1 MYGAMK
7 RHEIQVRRKAGQSH
21 AQIARD
27 AKVSK
32 RTSKRIV
39 KEAEVTGDG
48 RSPTRRRPGRPSKVA
63 AHRSVV
69 VDLLAREPELPTLE
83 VLHRAR
89 QAGYSGGKS
98 ALYELVRELRP
109 TRTMPMVRFE
119 GLPGEFSQHDFG
131 VVDVRYA
138 SGGEERITFFAS
150 RLKYSRWAAVQITP
164 DQRVESLV
172 RALLVSFESFGGV
185 PLMAVFDNPKTIVV
199 GRRGNEIQWNET
211 FAQVAID
218 FRFAPELCTPRRANQ
233 KGAVENLV
241 GFVKNSFFKV
251 RRFHDRQDLER
262 QLAEWLHEVNEVR
275 PSRAT
280 GVPPQALIA
289 ADRTRLRPLAMAAAD
304 YALKV
309 PVFVGPTARVSYEGA
324 LYSTSPRTIGWSATL
339 HLYTDRVRIVA
350 GAQVTEHR
358 RQPKGS
364 ESVHSEHRAEMLAL
378 VSGDRAKRYFKREQI
393 LGLGAD
399 AEILLT
405 EIVHRHPR
413 SWYGEVEILF
423 DLLET
428 FGQAKLRTALRIA
441 VEQRQFAALYIN
453 SLLDREVV

>member
-21 AQIARD
+21 AAIAREAGVSTRT
-27 AKVSK
+27 AKRVS
-32 RTSKRIV
+32 
-39 KEAEVTGDG
+39 KEAEVEGEVA
-48 RSPTRRRPGRPSKVA
+48 SRRPRPGRPSKVEG
-63 AHRSVV
+63 HRAFI
-69 VDLLAREPELPTLE
+69 VDLLSKDPELATLE

-89 QAGYSGGKS
+89 QAGYTGGKS
-98 ALYELVRELRP
+98 ALYDMVKELRP
-109 TRTMPMVRFE
+109 SRTLPMVRFE

-131 VVDVRYA
+131 VVDVRYV

-150 RLKYSRWAAVQITP
+150 RLKYSRWAAVEITP

-172 RALLVSFESFGGV
+172 RALLLSFESFGGV
-185 PLMAVFDNPKTIVV
+185 PLMAVFDNPKTIVI
-199 GRRGNEIQWNET
+199 GRKDKEIQWNET
-211 FAQVAID
+211 FASVAID

-251 RRFHDRQDLER
+251 RRFQDRQDLDR

-280 GVPPQALIA
+280 GVPPKDLVA
-289 ADRTRLRPLAMAAAD
+289 ADRARLRPMALRAAD

-309 PVFVGPTARVSYEGA
+309 PVFVGPTAKVSYEGA
-324 LYSTSPRTIGWSATL
+324 TYSMSPRTIGWSATL

-350 GAQVTEHR
+350 GTQVAEHA
-358 RQPKGS
+358 RQPKGG
-364 ESVHSEHRAEMLAL
+364 ESVHSDHRAEMLAA

-393 LGLGAD
+393 LGLGVD
-399 AEILLT
+399 AEAMLT

-428 FGQAKLRTALRIA
+428 FGRDKLRDALKVA
-441 VEQRQFAALYIN
+441 VEHRQFAAMFITH
-453 SLLDREVV
+453 LLEREAV

>member
-1 MYGAMK
+1 M
-7 RHEIQVRRKAGQSH
+7 
-21 AQIARD
+21 
-27 AKVSK
+27 
-32 RTSKRIV
+32 
-39 KEAEVTGDG
+39 
-48 RSPTRRRPGRPSKVA
+48 
-63 AHRSVV
+63 
-69 VDLLAREPELPTLE
+69 EPDLPTLE

-89 QAGYSGGKS
+89 QAGYAGGKS

-131 VVDVRYA
+131 VVDVRYV
-138 SGGEERITFFAS
+138 SGSEERITFFAS
-150 RLKYSRWAAVQITP
+150 RLKYSRWAAVRITA

-172 RALLVSFESFGGV
+172 RALLASFESFGGV
-185 PLMAVFDNPKTIVV
+185 PLMAVFDNPKTVVV
-199 GRRGNEIQWNET
+199 GRKNKEIQWNET
-211 FAQVAID
+211 FARVALD
-218 FRFAPELCTPRRANQ
+218 YRFAPELCTPRRANQ

-241 GFVKNSFFKV
+241 GFAKNGFFKV

-262 QLAEWLHEVNEVR
+262 QLPEWLHEVNEVR

-280 GVPPQALIA
+280 GVPPNDLIA
-289 ADRTRLRPLAMAAAD
+289 ADRERLRPMAMQAAE

-324 LYSTSPRTIGWSATL
+324 SYSMSPRTIGWSATL
-339 HLYTDRVRIVA
+339 HLYADRVRIVA
-350 GAQVTEHR
+350 GTQVAEHP
-358 RQPKGS
+358 RQCKGR
-364 ESVHSEHRAEMLAL
+364 ESVHNEHRAEMLAA
-378 VSGDRAKRYFKREQI
+378 VSGDRGKRYFKREQI
-393 LGLGAD
+393 LGLGVD
-399 AEILLT
+399 AETLLT

-428 FGQAKLRTALRIA
+428 FGQDRLREALRVA
-441 VEQRQFAALYIN
+441 VQQRQFAALYVT

>member
-21 AQIARD
+21 VEIARD
-27 AKVSK
+27 AGVSMRTAK
-32 RTSKRIV
+32 RVANEAAVAGEASPTSK
-39 KEAEVTGDG
+39 
-48 RSPTRRRPGRPSKVA
+48 RPGRPSKVEG
-63 AHRSVV
+63 HRAFVV
-69 VDLLAREPELPTLE
+69 AMLAKEPELATLE

-89 QAGYSGGKS
+89 QVGYEGGKS

-131 VVDVRYA
+131 VVNVRYID
-138 SGGEERITFFAS
+138 GGEERITFFAS
-150 RLKYSRWAAVQITP
+150 RLKHSRWAAVEITV
-164 DQRVESLV
+164 DQRVESMV
-172 RALLVSFESFGGV
+172 RALLLSFESFGGV
-185 PLMAVFDNPKTIVV
+185 PLMAVFDNPKTVV
-199 GRRGNEIQWNET
+199 IGRKNKEIQWNET
-211 FAQVAID
+211 FARVAID
-218 FRFAPELCTPRRANQ
+218 YRFAPELCTPRRANQ

-251 RRFHDRQDLER
+251 RCFHDRQDLER

-280 GVPPQALIA
+280 DVPPKDLIA
-289 ADRTRLRPLAMAAAD
+289 ADRARLRPMAMPAAD

-324 LYSTSPRTIGWSATL
+324 SYSMSPRTIGWSATL

-350 GAQVTEHR
+350 GTQVAEHP
-358 RQPKGS
+358 RQAKGC
-364 ESVHSEHRAEMLAL
+364 ESVHSDHRAEMLAA

-393 LGLGAD
+393 LGLGVD
-399 AEILLT
+399 AEMLLT

-428 FGQAKLRTALRIA
+428 FGQDKLRDALRVA
-441 VEQRQFAALYIN
+441 VQQRQFAALYVT

>member
-1 MYGAMK
+1 MK

-27 AKVSK
+27 AKVST

-48 RSPTRRRPGRPSKVA
+48 NSTTRRRPGRPSRVG
-63 AHRSVV
+63 AHRAIV
-69 VDLLAREPELPTLE
+69 VDLLAKEPELPTLE
-83 VLHRAR
+83 VLHRVR

-109 TRTMPMVRFE
+109 MRTMPMVRFE

-131 VVDVRYA
+131 VVDVRYVN
-138 SGGEERITFFAS
+138 GGDERIQFFAS
-150 RLKYSRWAAVQITP
+150 RLKYSRWAAVQITA

-172 RALLVSFESFGGV
+172 RALLGSFESFGGV
-185 PLMAVFDNPKTIVV
+185 PLMAVFDNPKTVVV
-199 GRRGNEIQWNET
+199 GRKGNEIQWNET

-262 QLAEWLHEVNEVR
+262 QLVEWLREVNEIR

-280 GVPPQALIA
+280 GVPPKDLIA
-289 ADRTRLRPLAMAAAD
+289 ADRARLRPLAMAAAD

-309 PVFVGPTARVSYEGA
+309 PVFVGPTARVSYESA
-324 LYSTSPRTIGWSATL
+324 LYSMSPRTIGWSATL

-350 GAQVTEHR
+350 GAQVAEHP

-378 VSGDRAKRYFKREQI
+378 VSGERAKRYFKREQI

-399 AEILLT
+399 AETLLT

-428 FGQAKLRTALRIA
+428 FGQDKLRDALRIA
-441 VEQRQFAALYIN
+441 VEQRQFAALYVN

>member
-21 AQIARD
+21 VEIARD
-27 AKVSK
+27 AGVST
-32 RTSKRIV
+32 RTSKRV
-39 KEAEVTGDG
+39 ANETEVAGDAK
-48 RSPTRRRPGRPSKVA
+48 PTSQRPGRPSKVEG
-63 AHRSVV
+63 HRAFVV
-69 VDLLAREPELPTLE
+69 AMLAQEPDLATLE

-89 QAGYSGGKS
+89 QVGYEGGKS

-109 TRTMPMVRFE
+109 SRAMPMVRFE

-131 VVDVRYA
+131 VVDVRYL

-150 RLKYSRWAAVQITP
+150 RLKYSRWAAVEITV

-172 RALLVSFESFGGV
+172 RALLLSFESFGGV
-185 PLMAVFDNPKTIVV
+185 PLMAVFDNPKTVV
-199 GRRGNEIQWNET
+199 IGRKNKEIQWNET
-211 FAQVAID
+211 FARVAID
-218 FRFAPELCTPRRANQ
+218 YRFAPELCTPRRANQ

-262 QLAEWLHEVNEVR
+262 QLTEWLHEVNEVR

-280 GVPPQALIA
+280 DVPPKDLIA
-289 ADRTRLRPLAMAAAD
+289 ADRARLRPIAMPATD

-324 LYSTSPRTIGWSATL
+324 SYSMSPRTIGWSATL
-339 HLYTDRVRIVA
+339 HLYADRVRIVA
-350 GAQVTEHR
+350 GTQVAEHP
-358 RQPKGS
+358 RQTKGC
-364 ESVHSEHRAEMLAL
+364 ESVHSDHRAEMLAA

-393 LGLGAD
+393 LGLGVD
-399 AEILLT
+399 AEALLT

-413 SWYGEVEILF
+413 SWYGEVEVLF
-423 DLLET
+423 DLLEN
-428 FGQAKLRTALRIA
+428 FGQDKLRDALRVA
-441 VEQRQFAALYIN
+441 VQQRQFAALYVS
-453 SLLDREVV
+453 SLLEREAV

>member
-21 AQIARD
+21 TEIARC
-27 AKVSK
+27 AGVST
-32 RTSKRIV
+32 RTSKRVV
-39 KEAEVTGDG
+39 KEAEVTSEAKRDG
-48 RSPTRRRPGRPSKVA
+48 RGPGRPSKVA
-63 AHRSVV
+63 AHRAFIAGILASEP
-69 VDLLAREPELPTLE
+69 DLRTLE
-83 VLHRAR
+83 VLHRVR
-89 QAGYSGGKS
+89 QAGYTGGKS

-131 VVDVRYA
+131 VVDVRYVN
-138 SGGEERITFFAS
+138 GGEERIQFFAS
-150 RLKYSRWAAVQITP
+150 RLKHSRWAAVQITP
-164 DQRVESLV
+164 DQRIESLI
-172 RALLVSFESFGGV
+172 RALLASFESFGGV
-185 PLMAVFDNPKTIVV
+185 PLMAVFDNPKTVV
-199 GRRGNEIQWNET
+199 IGRKNNEIQWNET
-211 FAQVAID
+211 FARAAID

-241 GFVKNSFFKV
+241 GFVKNGFFKV
-251 RRFHDRQDLER
+251 RRFHDRQDLDR
-262 QLAEWLHEVNEVR
+262 QLVEWLREVNEVR

-280 GVPPQALIA
+280 GVPPKDLLA
-289 ADRTRLRPLAMAAAD
+289 AERERLRPMAMPAAE

-324 LYSTSPRTIGWSATL
+324 SYSMPPKTIGWTATL
-339 HLYTDRVRIVA
+339 HLYADRVRIVA
-350 GAQVTEHR
+350 STHEAEHP
-358 RQPKGS
+358 RQPKGC

-378 VSGDRAKRYFKREQI
+378 VSGERAKRYFKREQV
-393 LGLGAD
+393 LGLGVD
-399 AEILLT
+399 AETLLT

-428 FGQAKLRTALRIA
+428 FGQDRLRNALHVA
-441 VEQRQFAALYIN
+441 VQRQKFAALYVQ
-453 SLLDREVV
+453 SLFDREVV

>member
-21 AQIARD
+21 AEIARD
-27 AKVSK
+27 AGVSA
-32 RTSKRIV
+32 RTSKRV
-39 KEAEVTGDG
+39 ASEAEVTGDAAPA
-48 RSPTRRRPGRPSKVA
+48 RQRPGRPSKVEGHRAFVA
-63 AHRSVV
+63 AVLAKEP
-69 VDLLAREPELPTLE
+69 DLATLE

-89 QAGYSGGKS
+89 QVGYEGGKS

-131 VVDVRYA
+131 VVDVRYVG
-138 SGGEERITFFAS
+138 GGEERITFFAS
-150 RLKYSRWAAVQITP
+150 RLKHSRWAAVQITV

-172 RALLVSFESFGGV
+172 RALLLAFESFGGV
-185 PLMAVFDNPKTIVV
+185 PLMAVFDNPKTVVV
-199 GRRGNEIQWNET
+199 GRKNKEIQWNET
-211 FAQVAID
+211 FARVAID
-218 FRFAPELCTPRRANQ
+218 YRFAPELCTPRRANE

-262 QLAEWLHEVNEVR
+262 QLVEWLHEVNMVR

-289 ADRTRLRPLAMAAAD
+289 ADRARLRPMAMRAAD

-324 LYSTSPRTIGWSATL
+324 LYSMSPRTIGWSATL
-339 HLYTDRVRIVA
+339 HLYADRVRIVA
-350 GAQVTEHR
+350 GSQVAEHA
-358 RQPKGS
+358 RQPKGC
-364 ESVHSEHRAEMLAL
+364 ESVHSDHRAEMLAM

-393 LGLGAD
+393 LGLGAN
-399 AEILLT
+399 AETLLT

-428 FGQAKLRTALRIA
+428 FGQDKLRDALRVA
-441 VEQRQFAALYIN
+441 VEQRQFAALYVT
-453 SLLDREVV
+453 SLLDRQVV

>member
-21 AQIARD
+21 AEIARD
-27 AKVSK
+27 AGVST
-32 RTSKRIV
+32 RTSKRV
-39 KEAEVTGDG
+39 ASEAEVTGDTPPP
-48 RSPTRRRPGRPSKVA
+48 SRRLGRPSKVEGHRAFVA
-63 AHRSVV
+63 AVLAKEP
-69 VDLLAREPELPTLE
+69 DLATLE

-89 QAGYSGGKS
+89 QVGYEGGKS

-131 VVDVRYA
+131 VVNVRYEG
-138 SGGEERITFFAS
+138 GGEEQITFFAS
-150 RLKYSRWAAVQITP
+150 RLKHSRWAAVQITV

-172 RALLVSFESFGGV
+172 RALLLAFESFGGV
-185 PLMAVFDNPKTIVV
+185 PLMAVFDNPKTVVV
-199 GRRGNEIQWNET
+199 GRKNKEIQWNET
-211 FAQVAID
+211 FSRVAID

-241 GFVKNSFFKV
+241 GFVKNGFFKV

-262 QLAEWLHEVNEVR
+262 QLVEWLHEVNMVR

-280 GVPPQALIA
+280 GVPPLALIA
-289 ADRTRLRPLAMAAAD
+289 GDRARLRPMVMPATE

-324 LYSTSPRTIGWSATL
+324 LYSMSPRTIGWSATL
-339 HLYTDRVRIVA
+339 HLYPDRVCIVA
-350 GAQVTEHR
+350 GTQVAEHP
-358 RQPKGS
+358 RQPKGC
-364 ESVHSEHRAEMLAL
+364 ESVHSDHRAEMLAM

-399 AEILLT
+399 AETLLT

-428 FGQAKLRTALRIA
+428 FGQDKLRDALRVA
-441 VEQRQFAALYIN
+441 VGQRQFAALYVT
-453 SLLDREVV
+453 SLIDREVV

>member
-21 AQIARD
+21 PEIARD
-27 AKVSK
+27 ADVSA
-32 RTSKRIV
+32 RTSRRV
-39 KEAEVTGDG
+39 AKEAEITNDAAP
-48 RSPTRRRPGRPSKVA
+48 SSRRPGRPSKVTG
-63 AHRSVV
+63 HRAFI
-69 VDLLAREPELPTLE
+69 VDVLAMEPDLATLE

-89 QAGYSGGKS
+89 QAGYAGGKS

-131 VVDVRYA
+131 VVDVRYI

-150 RLKYSRWAAVQITP
+150 RLKYSRWAAVELTV

-172 RALLVSFESFGGV
+172 RALLLSFESFGGV
-185 PLMAVFDNPKTIVV
+185 PLMAVFDNPKTIVI
-199 GRRGNEIQWNET
+199 GRKNKEIQWNET
-211 FAQVAID
+211 FARVALD
-218 FRFAPELCTPRRANQ
+218 YRFAPELCTPRRANQ

-241 GFVKNSFFKV
+241 GFGKNSFFKV

-262 QLAEWLHEVNEVR
+262 QLVEWLHQVNQVR

-280 GVPPQALIA
+280 GVPPKDLIA
-289 ADRTRLRPLAMAAAD
+289 ADRARLRPMAMPAAD

-309 PVFVGPTARVSYEGA
+309 PVFVGPTARVSYDGA
-324 LYSTSPRTIGWSATL
+324 SYSMSPRTIGWSATL
-339 HLYTDRVRIVA
+339 HLYADRVRIVA
-350 GAQVTEHR
+350 GTQVAEHP

-364 ESVHSEHRAEMLAL
+364 ESVHSEHRAEMLAA

-393 LGLGAD
+393 LGLGVD
-399 AEILLT
+399 AETLLT

-428 FGQAKLRTALRIA
+428 FGQDKLRDALRVA
-441 VEQRQFAALYIN
+441 VQQRQFAALYVT

>member
-21 AQIARD
+21 VEIARD
-27 AKVSK
+27 ARVSTRTAK
-32 RTSKRIV
+32 RV
-39 KEAEVTGDG
+39 ANEAEVTNDAV
-48 RSPTRRRPGRPSKVA
+48 SPGRRPGRPSKVEG
-63 AHRSVV
+63 HRAFVV
-69 VDLLAREPELPTLE
+69 ALLAKEPDLATLE

-89 QAGYSGGKS
+89 QVGYAGGKS
-98 ALYELVRELRP
+98 ALYDLVRELRP

-131 VVDVRYA
+131 VVDVRYVD
-138 SGGEERITFFAS
+138 GGEERITFFAS
-150 RLKYSRWAAVQITP
+150 RLKYSRWAAVEITV

-172 RALLVSFESFGGV
+172 RALLLSFESFGGV
-185 PLMAVFDNPKTIVV
+185 PLMAVFDNPKTVV
-199 GRRGNEIQWNET
+199 IGRKNKEIQWNET
-211 FAQVAID
+211 FARVAID
-218 FRFAPELCTPRRANQ
+218 YRFAPELCTPRRANQ

-280 GVPPQALIA
+280 DVPPKDLIA
-289 ADRTRLRPLAMAAAD
+289 ADRTRLRPMAMPAAD

-309 PVFVGPTARVSYEGA
+309 PVFVGPTARVNYEGA
-324 LYSTSPRTIGWSATL
+324 SYSMSPRTIGWSATL
-339 HLYTDRVRIVA
+339 HLYADRVRIVA
-350 GAQVTEHR
+350 GTQVAEHP
-358 RQPKGS
+358 RQIKGC
-364 ESVHSEHRAEMLAL
+364 ESVHSDHRAEMLAA

-393 LGLGAD
+393 LGLGVD
-399 AEILLT
+399 AEALLT

-428 FGQAKLRTALRIA
+428 FGQDKLRDALRMA
-441 VEQRQFAALYIN
+441 VQQRQFAAIYVT
-453 SLLDREVV
+453 SLLEREAV

>member
-7 RHEIQVRRKAGQSH
+7 RHEIQVRRRAGQSH

-27 AKVSK
+27 AAVST
-32 RTSKRIV
+32 RTSKRVV
-39 KEAEVTGDG
+39 KEAEITDDA
-48 RSPTRRRPGRPSKVA
+48 RSPMGRRPGRPSKVV
-63 AHRSVV
+63 AHRAFVIE
-69 VDLLAREPELPTLE
+69 LLAKEAELPTLE

-89 QAGYSGGKS
+89 QAGYAGGKS
-98 ALYELVRELRP
+98 AMYELVRELRP
-109 TRTMPMVRFE
+109 MRSALMVRFE

-131 VVDVRYA
+131 MVDVSYVDG
-138 SGGEERITFFAS
+138 SEERIQFFAS
-150 RLKYSRWAAVQITP
+150 RLKYSRWAAVTITK

-172 RALLVSFESFGGV
+172 RALLASFESFGGV
-185 PLMAVFDNPKTIVV
+185 PLLAVFDNPKTVVV
-199 GRRGNEIQWNET
+199 GRKGKEIQWNEV
-211 FAQVAID
+211 FARVAID

-251 RRFHDRQDLER
+251 RRFHDRQDLDR
-262 QLAEWLHEVNEVR
+262 QLEQWLREVNEVR

-280 GVPPQALIA
+280 GVPPKQLVV
-289 ADRTRLRPLAMAAAD
+289 ADRTRLRPMAMPAVE

-309 PVFVGPTARVSYEGA
+309 PVFVGPTARVSYDGG
-324 LYSTSPRTIGWSATL
+324 LYSMSPRTIGWSATL
-339 HLYTDRVRIVA
+339 HLFADRVRIVA
-350 GAQVTEHR
+350 GAQVAEHP
-358 RQPKGS
+358 RQPKGG
-364 ESVHSEHRAEMLAL
+364 ESVHSEHRAEMLAM
-378 VSGDRAKRYFKREQI
+378 VSGERAKRYFKREQV

-399 AEILLT
+399 AETLLT

-428 FGQAKLRTALRIA
+428 FGQDRLRAALRTA
-441 VEQRQFAALYIN
+441 VQQRQFAVLYVTN
-453 SLLDREVV
+453 LLDREVV

>member
-1 MYGAMK
+1 MK

-27 AKVSK
+27 AKVST

-48 RSPTRRRPGRPSKVA
+48 SSTTRRRPGRPSKVS
-63 AHRSVV
+63 AHRAIV
-69 VDLLAREPELPTLE
+69 VDLLAKEPELPTLE
-83 VLHRAR
+83 VLHRVR

-109 TRTMPMVRFE
+109 TRTIPMVRFE

-131 VVDVRYA
+131 VVDVRYVN
-138 SGGEERITFFAS
+138 GGEERIQFFAS
-150 RLKYSRWAAVQITP
+150 RLKYSRWATVQITA

-172 RALLVSFESFGGV
+172 RALLGSFESFGGV
-185 PLMAVFDNPKTIVV
+185 PLMAVFDNPKTVVV
-199 GRRGNEIQWNET
+199 GRKGNEIQWNET

-262 QLAEWLHEVNEVR
+262 QLAEWLREVNEVR

-280 GVPPQALIA
+280 GVPPKDLIA
-289 ADRTRLRPLAMAAAD
+289 ADRARLRPLAMTAAD

-324 LYSTSPRTIGWSATL
+324 LYSMSPRTIGWSATL
-339 HLYTDRVRIVA
+339 HLYTDRVRIVT
-350 GAQVTEHR
+350 GAQVAEHP

-378 VSGDRAKRYFKREQI
+378 VSGERAKRYFKREQI

-399 AEILLT
+399 AETLLT
-405 EIVHRHPR
+405 EIVHSHPR

-428 FGQAKLRTALRIA
+428 FGQDKLRDALRVA
-441 VEQRQFAALYIN
+441 VEQRQFAALYVN